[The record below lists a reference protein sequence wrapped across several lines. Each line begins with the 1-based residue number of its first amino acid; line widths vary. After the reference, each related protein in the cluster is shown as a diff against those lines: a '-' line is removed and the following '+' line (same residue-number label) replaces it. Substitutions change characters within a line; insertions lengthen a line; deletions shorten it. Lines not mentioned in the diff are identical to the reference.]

1 MHKRGFLRIV
11 EAVIAITIIISVMF
25 IYFNKSREVKETDL
39 SERARAIL
47 EEIGKNSTLRNAVIF
62 NQTAPIANFAQS
74 KLPETHLLFELKVC
88 DINSVCGKSNY
99 TAGNVYSAERTV
111 SSTLN
116 AYDPKKVRLFIWEK

>member
-47 EEIGKNSTLRNAVIF
+47 EEIGKN
-62 NQTAPIANFAQS
+62 
-74 KLPETHLLFELKVC
+74 
-88 DINSVCGKSNY
+88 
-99 TAGNVYSAERTV
+99 
-111 SSTLN
+111 
-116 AYDPKKVRLFIWEK
+116 